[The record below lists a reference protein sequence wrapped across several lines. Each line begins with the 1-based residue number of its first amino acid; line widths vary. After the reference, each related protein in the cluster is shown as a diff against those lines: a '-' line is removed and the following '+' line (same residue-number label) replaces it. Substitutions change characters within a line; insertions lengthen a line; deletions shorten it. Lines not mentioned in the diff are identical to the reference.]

1 MENVVDTPLE
11 ELDESFDVVPGES
24 VFVDIEIKSGQET
37 EKAAVLE
44 VVALTEK
51 CVEVE
56 LPDAGHSS
64 AYLNF
69 RYLASSSNEYKS
81 NHFEFQIP
89 DDVVSLKFKGH
100 LHRKIRNVFYSGRL
114 IFNAESQPESLLT
127 TPCRNDVEL
136 CPSAFKVVLH
146 PPEGATSA
154 HISVKGVAGGGVE
167 SRTPVSV
174 ELRDEL
180 GNILLPPPNLGVSSS
195 TIGSYFYVS
204 ASSESTEEVTE
215 RQFSFGE
222 ETREI
227 VIRGNTWNDKGLRI
241 KGAPKVEWK
250 RSAESLWF
258 LEEFLD
264 SIDADEPLWIVDTT
278 APPVGDDTRALR
290 PNNLV
295 RELNKCGHH
304 VLFFPFSSIGEMPE
318 RPLLNVCQTNRE
330 HFDDAISMVARRRKG
345 KNTVYVCSSF
355 PSLSANGAVD
365 VATSNGWQTLY
376 IVRDDME
383 EFNRVGYSKWYTSTL
398 ERRMIERAE
407 RVITVSPA
415 LQQKVRSLTVK
426 RDVDVRAIPNAV
438 REEVV
443 ERANSLRTSEAWRN
457 KDLAVGYV
465 GHLTPSWFD
474 WEAVLHL
481 ARALP
486 EARFEIIGHGAPAL
500 GQVPNN
506 VSILGPKT
514 HEEIETYAL
523 SWRVGLIPFI
533 QSPLSVGVDPNKL
546 FEYLAW
552 GLRTVS
558 SPMGS
563 VDTAPSTW
571 VYQNP
576 QELVNA
582 VTQALHQPMTDEEL
596 SRIDQFASENTWSA
610 RAQLYVEMMGFSA

>member
-1 MENVVDTPLE
+1 MENVVATSFE
-11 ELDESFDVVPGES
+11 ELDVSFDVVPGET
-24 VFVDIEIKSGQET
+24 VFIDIEIKSDQET

-44 VVALTEK
+44 VVALTEE
-51 CVEVE
+51 CVEAE
-56 LPDAGHSS
+56 LPDAGHSN
-64 AYLNF
+64 AYSNYF
-69 RYLASSSNEYKS
+69 YVASSSNEYRN

-89 DDVVSLKFKGH
+89 DDVVTLKFKGH
-100 LHRKIRNVFYSGRL
+100 LYGNVKSAFYSGQL

-127 TPCRNDVEL
+127 TPCGKDVEL
-136 CPSAFKVVLH
+136 YPSAFKVLLH

-154 HISVKGVAGGGVE
+154 RISVKGVAGDAE

-180 GNILLPPPNLGVSSS
+180 GKILLPPTNLAVSP
-195 TIGSYFYVS
+195 TVGSYFYVS
-204 ASSESTEEVTE
+204 TSPESTQEITE
-215 RQFSFGE
+215 RQFGFGE
-222 ETREI
+222 DTREI
-227 VIRGNTWNDKGLRI
+227 VIRGNTWNDEGMRI

-258 LEEFLD
+258 LEDFLY

-278 APPVGDDTRALR
+278 DPPVGDDTRDLR

-295 RELNKCGHH
+295 RELNKLGHH
-304 VLFFPFSSIGEMPE
+304 VLFFPFSSIGEMSE

-345 KNTVYVCSSF
+345 KSTVYVCSSF

-365 VATSNGWQTLY
+365 VATSNEWQTLY

-426 RDVDVRAIPNAV
+426 RDVDAHVIPNAV

-465 GHLTPSWFD
+465 GRLTPSWFD
-474 WEAVLHL
+474 WDAVLHL

-486 EARFEIIGHGAPAL
+486 EARFEIIGHGAPTL
-500 GQVPNN
+500 GQVPSN

-523 SWRVGLIPFI
+523 SWRVGLIPLI

-596 SRIDQFASENTWSA
+596 SRIDQFATENTWSA
-610 RAQLYVEMMGFSA
+610 RAQRYVEMMGFSA

>member
-1 MENVVDTPLE
+1 MENVVATSFE
-11 ELDESFDVVPGES
+11 ELDVSFDVVPGET
-24 VFVDIEIKSGQET
+24 VFIDIEIKSDQET

-44 VVALTEK
+44 VVALTEE
-51 CVEVE
+51 CVEAE
-56 LPDAGHSS
+56 LPDAGHSN
-64 AYLNF
+64 AYSNYF
-69 RYLASSSNEYKS
+69 YVASSSNEYRN

-89 DDVVSLKFKGH
+89 DDVVTLKFKGH
-100 LHRKIRNVFYSGRL
+100 LYGNVKSAFYSGQL

-127 TPCRNDVEL
+127 TPCGKDVEL
-136 CPSAFKVVLH
+136 YPSAFKVLLH

-154 HISVKGVAGGGVE
+154 RISVKGVAGDAE

-180 GNILLPPPNLGVSSS
+180 GKTLLPPTNLAVSP
-195 TIGSYFYVS
+195 TVGSYFYVS
-204 ASSESTEEVTE
+204 TSPESTQEITE
-215 RQFSFGE
+215 RQFGFGE
-222 ETREI
+222 DTREI
-227 VIRGNTWNDKGLRI
+227 VIRGNTWNDEGMRI

-258 LEEFLD
+258 LEDFLY

-278 APPVGDDTRALR
+278 DPPVGDDTRDLR

-295 RELNKCGHH
+295 RELNKLGHH
-304 VLFFPFSSIGEMPE
+304 VLFFPFSSIGEMSE

-345 KNTVYVCSSF
+345 KSTVYVCSSF

-365 VATSNGWQTLY
+365 VATSNEWQTLY

-426 RDVDVRAIPNAV
+426 RDVDAHVIPNAV

-465 GHLTPSWFD
+465 GRLTPSWFD
-474 WEAVLHL
+474 WDAVLHL

-486 EARFEIIGHGAPAL
+486 EARFEIIGHGAPTL
-500 GQVPNN
+500 GQVPSN

-523 SWRVGLIPFI
+523 SWRVGLIPLI

-596 SRIDQFASENTWSA
+596 SRIDQFATENTWSA
-610 RAQLYVEMMGFSA
+610 RAQRYVEMMGFSA

>member
-1 MENVVDTPLE
+1 MENVVATSFE
-11 ELDESFDVVPGES
+11 ELDVSFDVVPGET
-24 VFVDIEIKSGQET
+24 VFIDIEIKSDQET

-44 VVALTEK
+44 VVALTEE
-51 CVEVE
+51 CVEAE
-56 LPDAGHSS
+56 LPDAGHSN
-64 AYLNF
+64 AYSNYF
-69 RYLASSSNEYKS
+69 YVASSSNEYRN

-89 DDVVSLKFKGH
+89 DDVVTLKFKGH
-100 LHRKIRNVFYSGRL
+100 LYGNVKSAFYSGQL

-127 TPCRNDVEL
+127 TPCGKDVEL
-136 CPSAFKVVLH
+136 YPSAFKVLLH

-154 HISVKGVAGGGVE
+154 RISVKGVAGDAE

-180 GNILLPPPNLGVSSS
+180 GKILLPPTNLAVSP
-195 TIGSYFYVS
+195 TVGSYFYVS
-204 ASSESTEEVTE
+204 TSPESSQEITE
-215 RQFSFGE
+215 RQFGFGE
-222 ETREI
+222 DTREI
-227 VIRGNTWNDKGLRI
+227 VIRGNTWNDEGMRI

-258 LEEFLD
+258 LEDFLY

-278 APPVGDDTRALR
+278 DPPVGDDTRDLR

-295 RELNKCGHH
+295 RELNKLGHH
-304 VLFFPFSSIGEMPE
+304 VLFFPFSSIGEMSE

-345 KNTVYVCSSF
+345 KSTVYVCSSF

-365 VATSNGWQTLY
+365 VATSNEWQTLY

-426 RDVDVRAIPNAV
+426 RDADAHVIPNAV

-465 GHLTPSWFD
+465 GRLTPSWFD
-474 WEAVLHL
+474 WDAVLHL

-486 EARFEIIGHGAPAL
+486 EARFEIIGHGAPTL
-500 GQVPNN
+500 GQVPSN

-523 SWRVGLIPFI
+523 SWRVGLIPLI

-596 SRIDQFASENTWSA
+596 SRIDQFATENTWSA
-610 RAQLYVEMMGFSA
+610 RAQRYVEMMGFSA

>member
-1 MENVVDTPLE
+1 MENVVATSFE
-11 ELDESFDVVPGES
+11 ELDVSFDVVPGET
-24 VFVDIEIKSGQET
+24 VFIDIEIKSDQET

-44 VVALTEK
+44 VVALTEE
-51 CVEVE
+51 CVEAE
-56 LPDAGHSS
+56 LPDAGHSN
-64 AYLNF
+64 AYSNYF
-69 RYLASSSNEYKS
+69 YVASSSNEYRN

-89 DDVVSLKFKGH
+89 DDVVTLKFKGH
-100 LHRKIRNVFYSGRL
+100 LYGNVKSAFYSGQL

-127 TPCRNDVEL
+127 TPCGKDVEL
-136 CPSAFKVVLH
+136 YPSAFKVLLH

-154 HISVKGVAGGGVE
+154 RISVKGVAGDAE

-180 GNILLPPPNLGVSSS
+180 GKILLPPTNLAVSP
-195 TIGSYFYVS
+195 TVGSYFYVS
-204 ASSESTEEVTE
+204 TSPESTQEITE
-215 RQFSFGE
+215 RQFGFGE
-222 ETREI
+222 DTREI
-227 VIRGNTWNDKGLRI
+227 VIRGNTWNDEGMRI

-258 LEEFLD
+258 LEDFLY

-278 APPVGDDTRALR
+278 DPPVGDDTRDLR

-295 RELNKCGHH
+295 RELNKLGHH
-304 VLFFPFSSIGEMPE
+304 VLFFPFSSIGEMSE

-345 KNTVYVCSSF
+345 KSTVYVCSSF

-365 VATSNGWQTLY
+365 VATSNEWQTLY

-426 RDVDVRAIPNAV
+426 RDVDAHVIPNAV

-465 GHLTPSWFD
+465 GRLTPSWFD
-474 WEAVLHL
+474 WDAVLHL

-486 EARFEIIGHGAPAL
+486 EARFEIIGHGAPTL
-500 GQVPNN
+500 GQVPSN

-523 SWRVGLIPFI
+523 SWRVGLIPLI

-582 VTQALHQPMTDEEL
+582 VTQVLHQPMTDEEL
-596 SRIDQFASENTWSA
+596 SRIDQFATENTWSA
-610 RAQLYVEMMGFSA
+610 RAQRYVEMMGFSA

>member
-1 MENVVDTPLE
+1 MENVVATSFE
-11 ELDESFDVVPGES
+11 ELDVSFDVVPGET
-24 VFVDIEIKSGQET
+24 VFIDIEIKSDQET
-37 EKAAVLE
+37 EKAAVRE
-44 VVALTEK
+44 VVALTEE
-51 CVEVE
+51 CVEAE
-56 LPDAGHSS
+56 LPDAGHSN
-64 AYLNF
+64 AYSNYF
-69 RYLASSSNEYKS
+69 YVASSSNEYRN

-89 DDVVSLKFKGH
+89 DDVVTLKFKGH
-100 LHRKIRNVFYSGRL
+100 LYGNVKSAFYSGQL

-127 TPCRNDVEL
+127 TPCGKDVEL
-136 CPSAFKVVLH
+136 YPSAFKVLLH

-154 HISVKGVAGGGVE
+154 RISVKGVAGDAE

-180 GNILLPPPNLGVSSS
+180 GKILLPPTNLAVSP
-195 TIGSYFYVS
+195 TVGSYFYVS
-204 ASSESTEEVTE
+204 TSPESTQEITE
-215 RQFSFGE
+215 RQFGFGE
-222 ETREI
+222 DTREI
-227 VIRGNTWNDKGLRI
+227 VIRGNTWNDEGMRI

-258 LEEFLD
+258 LEDFLY

-278 APPVGDDTRALR
+278 DPPVGDDTRDLR

-295 RELNKCGHH
+295 RELNKLGHH
-304 VLFFPFSSIGEMPE
+304 VLFFPFSSIGEMSE

-345 KNTVYVCSSF
+345 KSTVYVCSSV

-365 VATSNGWQTLY
+365 VATSNEWQTLY

-426 RDVDVRAIPNAV
+426 RDVDAHVIPNAV

-465 GHLTPSWFD
+465 GRLTPSWFD
-474 WEAVLHL
+474 WDAVLHL

-486 EARFEIIGHGAPAL
+486 EARFEIIGHGAPTL
-500 GQVPNN
+500 GQVPSN

-596 SRIDQFASENTWSA
+596 SRIDQFATENTWSA
-610 RAQLYVEMMGFSA
+610 RAQRYVEMMGFSA

>member
-1 MENVVDTPLE
+1 MDNAVATPFE
-11 ELDESFDVVPGES
+11 ELDVSFDVVPGER
-24 VFVDIEIKSGQET
+24 VYVDIEIKCDKET

-44 VVALTEK
+44 VVALTE
-51 CVEVE
+51 ESEPVE

-64 AYLNF
+64 AYKNF
-69 RYLASSSNEYKS
+69 RYVAGSSSEYKN
-81 NHFEFQIP
+81 NHFEFQVP
-89 DDVVSLKFKGH
+89 DNVVSLRLKGK
-100 LHRKIRNVFYSGRL
+100 LHRKIKNVFYSGQVV
-114 IFNAESQPESLLT
+114 FNSESSSESVLT
-127 TPCRNDVEL
+127 TPSGNDVAL
-136 CPSAFKVVLH
+136 HPPAYKVVLN
-146 PPEGATSA
+146 PPEGATSVNVEV
-154 HISVKGVAGGGVE
+154 HGLAGDGVE

-174 ELRDEL
+174 ELRDKS
-180 GNILLPPPNLGVSSS
+180 GNVLLPPTNLGISPA
-195 TIGSYFYVS
+195 IGGYFYVS
-204 ASSESTEEVTE
+204 VSDKNIAEVTE
-215 RQFSFGE
+215 RNFSFGA
-222 ETREI
+222 ETHEI
-227 VIRGNTWNDKGLRI
+227 VIRGNKWNDKGLLLV
-241 KGAPKVEWK
+241 GAPKVEWR
-250 RSAESLWF
+250 RSAESLWH

-264 SIDADEPLWIVDTT
+264 SIKADDPLWIVDTT

-295 RELNKCGHH
+295 RELNKLGHH
-304 VLFFPFSSIGEMPE
+304 VLFFPFSSIGEMSE
-318 RPLLNVCQTNRE
+318 RPLPNVCQVNRE
-330 HFDDAISMVARRRKG
+330 HFDDAVAMVARRRQG

-355 PSLSANGAVD
+355 PSLSTNGAVD
-365 VATSNGWQTLY
+365 AATAHGWQTLY

-426 RDVDVRAIPNAV
+426 RDVDVRVIPNAV

-443 ERANSLRTSEAWRN
+443 ERAKSLRTSEVWKH

-500 GQVPNN
+500 GQVPSN

-514 HEEIETYAL
+514 HEEIESYAR

-563 VDTAPSTW
+563 VDSSPSTW
-571 VYQNP
+571 VYRNP
-576 QELVNA
+576 QELVSA
-582 VTQALHQPMTDEEL
+582 VNEALHQPMTHEEL
-596 SRIDQFASENTWSA
+596 SRIDQFATENTWNA
-610 RAQLYVEMMGFSA
+610 RAQLYVEMMGFSS

>member
-1 MENVVDTPLE
+1 MENVVATSFE
-11 ELDESFDVVPGES
+11 ELDVSFDVVPGET
-24 VFVDIEIKSGQET
+24 VFIDIEIKSDQET

-44 VVALTEK
+44 VVALTEE
-51 CVEVE
+51 CVEAE
-56 LPDAGHSS
+56 LPDAGHSN
-64 AYLNF
+64 AYSNYF
-69 RYLASSSNEYKS
+69 YVASSSNEYRN

-89 DDVVSLKFKGH
+89 DDVVTLKFKGH
-100 LHRKIRNVFYSGRL
+100 LYGNVKSAFYSGQL

-127 TPCRNDVEL
+127 TPCGKDVEL
-136 CPSAFKVVLH
+136 YPSAFKVLLH

-154 HISVKGVAGGGVE
+154 RISVKGVAGDAE

-180 GNILLPPPNLGVSSS
+180 GKILLPPTNLAVSP
-195 TIGSYFYVS
+195 TVGSYFYVS
-204 ASSESTEEVTE
+204 TSPESTQEITE
-215 RQFSFGE
+215 RQFGFGAD
-222 ETREI
+222 TREI
-227 VIRGNTWNDKGLRI
+227 VIRGNTWNDEGMRI

-258 LEEFLD
+258 LEDFLY

-278 APPVGDDTRALR
+278 DPPVGDDTRDLR

-295 RELNKCGHH
+295 RELNKLGHH
-304 VLFFPFSSIGEMPE
+304 VLFFPFSSIGEMSE

-345 KNTVYVCSSF
+345 KSTVYVCSSF

-365 VATSNGWQTLY
+365 VATSNEWQTLY
-376 IVRDDME
+376 IVRDDTE

-426 RDVDVRAIPNAV
+426 RDVDAHVIPNAV

-465 GHLTPSWFD
+465 GRLTPSWFD
-474 WEAVLHL
+474 WDAVLHL

-486 EARFEIIGHGAPAL
+486 EARFEIIGHGAPTP
-500 GQVPNN
+500 GQVPSN

-523 SWRVGLIPFI
+523 SWRVGLIPLI
-533 QSPLSVGVDPNKL
+533 QGPLSVGVDPNKL

-596 SRIDQFASENTWSA
+596 SRIDQFATENTWSA
-610 RAQLYVEMMGFSA
+610 RAQRYVEMMGFSA